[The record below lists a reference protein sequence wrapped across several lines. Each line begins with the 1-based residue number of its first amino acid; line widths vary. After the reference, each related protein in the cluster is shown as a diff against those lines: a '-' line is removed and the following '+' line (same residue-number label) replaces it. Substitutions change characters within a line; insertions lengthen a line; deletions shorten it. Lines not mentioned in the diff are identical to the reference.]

1 MLIALF
7 SLEAKDQHVIYR
19 RKVQYILGSL
29 QKKNAAGVLQK
40 DANSFSQLPD
50 GQLVQ
55 RALQGNEVAFEV
67 LVHRYRP
74 GLFQTILSCLGD
86 YDTACDV
93 FQQVLVQLYRSLP
106 SLNYDSSLKAWL
118 SHITRHKIIDEVRR
132 KRSIPLSGLEGTE
145 EQEVLLS
152 LVDPA
157 FLPEELLEYRE
168 LQRQVKEAIA
178 SLPERYQKVVEL
190 RYSTQMS
197 FSEIGRLI
205 GIPQATAKTH
215 FQRAKPLLR
224 AIFQTERLRDYAGER
239 GSQI

>member
-1 MLIALF
+1 VRA
-7 SLEAKDQHVIYR
+7 
-19 RKVQYILGSL
+19 L
-29 QKKNAAGVLQK
+29 QKKIATGVLQK
-40 DANSFSQLPD
+40 DANSLSHLPD

-55 RALQGNEVAFEV
+55 RALQGNDLAFEV
-67 LVHRYRP
+67 LVHRYSS
-74 GLFQTILSCLGD
+74 GLFQKILSCLGD
-86 YDTACDV
+86 YDVSCDV

-106 SLNYDSSLKAWL
+106 SLNYDSSLKPWL
-118 SHITRHKIIDEVRR
+118 SHVARHKIIDEVRR
-132 KRSIPLSGLEGTE
+132 RRSVPLSGLEETE
-145 EQEVLLS
+145 EQELLLS

-178 SLPERYQKVVEL
+178 SLPEKYQRVVEL
-190 RYSTQMS
+190 RYLTQMS

-224 AIFQTERLRDYAGER
+224 AIFQTERLGDYAGER
-239 GSQI
+239 GNQM